1 MPGINPVR
9 QNALALL
16 ARATGQAVTM
26 DTRTKKGAPPE
37 PQLKLGPPV
46 TTKPASKFS
55 AKDVQD
61 ALEVLAGRAFGIMS
75 ENSKVSL
82 DGKDGEQKGSSRSN
96 SSKGTFEAL
105 LGLTLERIGET
116 YPEFTDWVKKTIGGL
131 GIKTAQ
137 ATTSTAAGSTLGA
150 ASGAGLYTPAV
161 KDVGFKSVE
170 EMVGNGL
177 FTPAKGQ
184 AATSTTSTAASSTLQ
199 TAGSIMS
206 GVAGLY
212 SMYEGGSLIAN
223 ANKVGGL
230 AGRRAGSIGG
240 LTAGLGAGMAINA
253 LGFALGPIGWGAL
266 LAGALVGGGL
276 IGSRLGDRDR
286 WKTEGKRLGKLLEQ
300 GVAIPQ
306 EMLGAMQLTRGRSKE
321 ELINPSFPRDFVGHT
336 EQGFVNNKFALSR
349 DEKDLHPEDIMG
361 YAAFFEKFGNDWL
374 GKFSAEQRW
383 AIAKVALDSGSVR
396 EKHGTINV
404 KWSSELDTTV
414 QSILSAS
421 VDGK

>member
-1 MPGINPVR
+1 
-9 QNALALL
+9 
-16 ARATGQAVTM
+16 
-26 DTRTKKGAPPE
+26 
-37 PQLKLGPPV
+37 
-46 TTKPASKFS
+46 
-55 AKDVQD
+55 
-61 ALEVLAGRAFGIMS
+61 
-75 ENSKVSL
+75 
-82 DGKDGEQKGSSRSN
+82 
-96 SSKGTFEAL
+96 
-105 LGLTLERIGET
+105 
-116 YPEFTDWVKKTIGGL
+116 
-131 GIKTAQ
+131 
-137 ATTSTAAGSTLGA
+137 
-150 ASGAGLYTPAV
+150 
-161 KDVGFKSVE
+161 
-170 EMVGNGL
+170 MVGNGL